1 MMLENNDLLDE
12 IKKNI
17 KELKKERKK
26 KKKVRKFHPP
36 TVNMLRLK
44 CSLCGWEDNRKK
56 PYPYEE
62 LNEHFLHAKQIWCPR
77 NVCKEKYGRKVP
89 KGCIEFCCY
98 DYGGWT
104 AVEERSNIIDLEDA
118 KSVLSAKQILEAGLE
133 ILRSQ
138 GKIE

>member
-1 MMLENNDLLDE
+1 MMSENNILLNE
-12 IKKNI
+12 VKENI
-17 KELKKERKK
+17 KEAKKE

-36 TVNMLRLK
+36 IVNMPRLK